1 MLQTRKIK
9 KLNGK
14 NYQLWKYKLK
24 LILME
29 LVFKMGFTQEGPEVY
44 PGMQQLL
51 LKEMILHYNV
61 IKCSD

>member
-1 MLQTRKIK
+1 
-9 KLNGK
+9 
-14 NYQLWKYKLK
+14 
-24 LILME
+24 
-29 LVFKMGFTQEGPEVY
+29 MGFTQEGPEVY